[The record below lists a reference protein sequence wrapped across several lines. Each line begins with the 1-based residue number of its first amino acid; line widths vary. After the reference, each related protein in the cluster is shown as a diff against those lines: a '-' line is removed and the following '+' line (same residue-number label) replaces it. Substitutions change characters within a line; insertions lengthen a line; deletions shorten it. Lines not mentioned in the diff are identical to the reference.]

1 MIRNLDIGDALSA
14 LRPNCEYMLEG
25 ENYSGITWLD
35 KNQSL
40 PTEKEVE
47 LKLVEIKYQEEVNA
61 YREKR
66 KLEYPDW
73 ADQLDQIYHN
83 GIDVWKADVK
93 AIKNKYPK
101 QTMDATELQKRKD
114 AALFNLQKRD
124 YEKAIARL
132 AQYELSAGFKDV
144 NGNYTIDPLPLYV
157 PEIGRNPLVVQDE
170 KEREEAREVIN
181 NTPQA
186 VIDSINT

>member
-114 AALFNLQKRD
+114 TAIFNLQKRD
-124 YEKAIARL
+124 YEKAVARL
-132 AQYELSAGFKDV
+132 AQYELSAGVIEDGTYV
-144 NGNYTIDPLPLYV
+144 INPLPIWV
-157 PEIGRNPLVVQDE
+157 DGVRNPLVVQDE
-170 KEREEAREVIN
+170 EQRKKAQKIIN
-181 NTPQA
+181 KTPQA